1 MKFYALV
8 DYISKQNVNRD
19 PMLLNFDPLL
29 IQDIKFKTESTHKTN
44 TARVFRRMGT
54 ISNIEREANFIM
66 AL

>member
-8 DYISKQNVNRD
+8 DYMTKSATNKDLIH
-19 PMLLNFDPLL
+19 MNFDPLL
-29 IQDIKFKTESTHKTN
+29 VQDIKFKTESTHKIN
-44 TARVFRRMGT
+44 TARGFRRMGT